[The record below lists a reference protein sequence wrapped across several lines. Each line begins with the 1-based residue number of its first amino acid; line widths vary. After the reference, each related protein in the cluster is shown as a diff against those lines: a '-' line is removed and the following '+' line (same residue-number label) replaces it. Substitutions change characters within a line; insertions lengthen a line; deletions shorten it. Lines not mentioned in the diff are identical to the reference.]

1 MCQHLVAMRTFDAV
15 VVGAGPAGLSA
26 AAELA
31 AHGSSLVVDGG
42 PEASARR
49 RDAPDDL
56 LSGVGGAGL
65 FSDGKHSFFPS
76 ATALWHLPDRE
87 LLGGAFDATAALL
100 RAYGVEAGALPRP
113 SSATVIIEG
122 EWQPKLYP
130 SIYVDFDARLA
141 CIDALWTRAHE
152 RWHGATVVDARRDGD
167 DIVLSIAH
175 ADTTEAVRTRNLV
188 VATGRWSPRWIRP
201 WLEQLGARFA
211 FLRVE
216 LGVRIESSAR
226 NPLFARLPGTDGKLT
241 LHDGSSEIRTF
252 CTCRQGEVVLGR
264 AGGLA
269 AYSGRADGPPS
280 GRSNVG
286 LVLRSDD
293 RDFATRV
300 LAAVERATPGA
311 FQITPGARTDLVGQ
325 LSPYLGAEGAR
336 AMASA
341 IARLVAYEPALLD
354 EAVTIHAPC
363 LEGVGDYPV
372 DDGALQVAPGV
383 WIAGDVAG
391 RFRGIVASMIS
402 GRYVA
407 RRILAGT

>member
-1 MCQHLVAMRTFDAV
+1 MRTFDAV

-31 AHGSSLVVDGG
+31 TRGTSLVVDGG
-42 PEASARR
+42 PEASARQ

-56 LSGVGGAGL
+56 LAGVGGAGL
-65 FSDGKHSFFPS
+65 FSDGKHSFYPS
-76 ATALWHLPDRE
+76 GTAVWQLPHRADLAAAFEATAS
-87 LLGGAFDATAALL
+87 LL
-100 RAYGVEAGALPRP
+100 REHGVEAGQLPSPDRSHAP
-113 SSATVIIEG
+113 VDG

-130 SIYVDFDARLA
+130 SIYIDFEARLA
-141 CIDALWTRAHE
+141 CIEKLWALAHE
-152 RWHGATVVDARRDGD
+152 RWHGAHVVDARREGAHV
-167 DIVLSIAH
+167 VLSIARGGSVE
-175 ADTTEAVRTRNLV
+175 DVRTRDV
-188 VATGRWSPRWIRP
+188 VIATGRWSPRWIRP
-201 WLEQLGARFA
+201 WLERLGATFA
-211 FLRVE
+211 FQRVE
-216 LGVRIESSAR
+216 LGVRIEASAR

-241 LHDGSSEIRTF
+241 LRDGTSEMRTF

-269 AYSGRADGPPS
+269 AYSGRADGPPT

-286 LVLRSDD
+286 LVVRSTD
-293 RDFATRV
+293 RELATSV
-300 LAAVERATPGA
+300 LAAVERATPGKFLIA
-311 FQITPGARTDLVGQ
+311 NGVRTDLVAQ
-325 LSPYLGAEGAR
+325 LAPHFGAAGAR
-336 AMASA
+336 QMASA

-354 EAVTIHAPC
+354 ETVAIHAPC

-383 WIAGDVAG
+383 WIAGDVHG

-402 GRYVA
+402 GRYAA